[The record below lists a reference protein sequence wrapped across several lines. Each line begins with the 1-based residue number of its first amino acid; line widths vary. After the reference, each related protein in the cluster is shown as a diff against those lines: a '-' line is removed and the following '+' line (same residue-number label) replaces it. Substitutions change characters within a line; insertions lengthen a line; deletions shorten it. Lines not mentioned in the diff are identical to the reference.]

1 MLALTGKSTRN
12 SRPIRGPICLAYKNQ
27 FGRLAIS
34 MGAFVAPKD
43 VLSPLGSLLTLIPAT
58 EERRKGDLS
67 GSTTAIL
74 RNEIV
79 TGVLPP
85 GVRLNE
91 RELCERLKVSRT
103 PVREAIKTLAQE
115 GLISVRPNHSPAV
128 ADMDIDE
135 LTSLIDVV
143 ATIEGL
149 AGRLAA
155 RQINEAKIA
164 ELSILHYTMLLH
176 HKRDELPGYFEANKA
191 FHRKII
197 EFSENKVLLWVWD
210 LLALRVDRARY
221 RSNLWPPRWSA
232 AIQEHDLIIE
242 ALKSGD
248 AERTAENMASHV
260 RNGLSLV
267 IARMKEGLD
276 HPPSSAAAARKSAP

>member
-1 MLALTGKSTRN
+1 MTA
-12 SRPIRGPICLAYKNQ
+12 
-27 FGRLAIS
+27 
-34 MGAFVAPKD
+34 KD
-43 VLSPLGSLLTLIPAT
+43 VLSPLGSLLTLLPAT

-67 GSTTAIL
+67 GNTTAIL

-79 TGVLPP
+79 TGVLAP
-85 GVRLNE
+85 GARLNE
-91 RELCERLKVSRT
+91 REICERLKVSRT

-115 GLISVRPNHSPAV
+115 GLISVRPNHSPIV
-128 ADMDIDE
+128 SEMDIDE
-135 LTSLIDVV
+135 LRSLVDVV

-155 RQINEAKIA
+155 KNITESKVA
-164 ELSILHYTMLLH
+164 ELNILHYTMMLH
-176 HKRDELPGYFEANKA
+176 HTRNELPGYFEANKA

-210 LLALRVDRARY
+210 LLALRVDRARFT
-221 RSNLWPPRWSA
+221 SNLWPPRWSA
-232 AIQEHDLIIE
+232 AVQEHDLIIE

-248 AERTAENMASHV
+248 EEQTAENMASHV

-267 IARMKEGLD
+267 IARMKEGVE
-276 HPPSSAAAARKSAP
+276 HPRSKAASARKSAP

>member
-1 MLALTGKSTRN
+1 VTA
-12 SRPIRGPICLAYKNQ
+12 Q
-27 FGRLAIS
+27 
-34 MGAFVAPKD
+34 D
-43 VLSPLGSLLTLIPAT
+43 DLSPLTRLLTLMPGG

-85 GVRLNE
+85 GARLNE

-103 PVREAIKTLAQE
+103 PIREALKTLAQE
-115 GLISVRPNHSPAV
+115 GLISVRPNHSPIV
-128 ADMDIDE
+128 SDMDIEE
-135 LTSLIDVV
+135 LTSLVEVV

-155 RQINEAKIA
+155 RHMNEAKIA
-164 ELSILHYTMLLH
+164 ELGLLHYTMFLH
-176 HKRDELPGYFEANKA
+176 HTRHELPGYFEANKA

-197 EFSENKVLLWVWD
+197 EFAENKVLLWVWD

-221 RSNLWPPRWSA
+221 TSNLWPPRWSA
-232 AIQEHDLIIE
+232 AVQEHERILE
-242 ALKSGD
+242 ALKAAD
-248 AERTAENMASHV
+248 EEQAALHMANHV

-267 IARMKEGLD
+267 IARMKAGQGD
-276 HPPSSAAAARKSAP
+276 TKPDAVTTSVSGS

>member
-1 MLALTGKSTRN
+1 LLDFGGN
-12 SRPIRGPICLAYKNQ
+12 RGGIVTAQ
-27 FGRLAIS
+27 
-34 MGAFVAPKD
+34 D
-43 VLSPLGSLLTLIPAT
+43 DLSPLTRLLTLVPVG

-85 GVRLNE
+85 GSRLNE

-103 PVREAIKTLAQE
+103 PIREALKTLAQE
-115 GLISVRPNHSPAV
+115 GLIIVRPNHSPIV
-128 ADMDIDE
+128 SDMDIEE
-135 LTSLIDVV
+135 LTSLVEMV

-155 RQINEAKIA
+155 RHMNEAKIA
-164 ELSILHYTMLLH
+164 ELGLLHYTMYLH
-176 HKRDELPGYFEANKA
+176 HTRHELPGYFEANKA

-197 EFSENKVLLWVWD
+197 EFAENKVLLWVWD

-221 RSNLWPPRWSA
+221 TSNLWPPRWSA
-232 AIQEHDLIIE
+232 AIQEHETILG
-242 ALKSGD
+242 ALKAGNEEQ
-248 AERTAENMASHV
+248 AAQHMADHV

-267 IARMKEGLD
+267 IARMKDDNLE
-276 HPPSSAAAARKSAP
+276 PPSSASKSRECT

>member
-1 MLALTGKSTRN
+1 MTT
-12 SRPIRGPICLAYKNQ
+12 Q
-27 FGRLAIS
+27 
-34 MGAFVAPKD
+34 D
-43 VLSPLGSLLTLIPAT
+43 DLSPLTSFLTSLPIS

-67 GSTTAIL
+67 GNTTAIL

-85 GVRLNE
+85 GARLNE
-91 RELCERLKVSRT
+91 REICERLKVSRT

-115 GLISVRPNHSPAV
+115 GLISVRPNHSPV
-128 ADMDIDE
+128 VSDMDIEE
-135 LTSLIDVV
+135 LNSLIDVV

-155 RQINEAKIA
+155 QQINEAKIA
-164 ELSILHYTMLLH
+164 ELGILHYTMLLH
-176 HKRDELPGYFEANKA
+176 HTRNELPGYFEANKA

-197 EFSENKVLLWVWD
+197 EFSDNKVLLWVWD
-210 LLALRVDRARY
+210 LLALRVDRARFT
-221 RSNLWPPRWSA
+221 SNLWPPRWSA

-248 AERTAENMASHV
+248 QERAAQSMANHV

-267 IARMKEGLD
+267 IARMKEGRAQA
-276 HPPSSAAAARKSAP
+276 SAKAMSASQSAP